1 MMTKGLALACPV
13 LLCLIAVA
21 FLLTRADADVQQA
34 SAIDA
39 KGWPQ
44 ERKIIKSISIPLS
57 DTSPG
62 FNPIKGSGDV
72 ITIAGITDVGDASP
86 ITEVSASPCHQ
97 FTHPHANT
105 ADAFHVPRGAF

>member
-13 LLCLIAVA
+13 LLCLIAGA
-21 FLLTRADADVQQA
+21 FLLTRADADGQQA

-44 ERKIIKSISIPLS
+44 ERKIVKSISIPLS

-86 ITEVSASPCHQ
+86 ITEVSASPCH
-97 FTHPHANT
+97 
-105 ADAFHVPRGAF
+105 